1 MCRVGGGGGLG
12 GGRGL
17 LAYPVTAKSNN
28 TTQVVSLRFLVIT
41 EGSLTTLVCEFYPE
55 GSF

>member
-1 MCRVGGGGGLG
+1 MCRVGGGGLG